1 MKKLLIATV
10 LSSAISLCKAQDI
23 KLLPPDTKG
32 EKTLTEALWQRRSDR
47 EYSEKQLTEKDLSN
61 LVWAAV
67 GINRKDSGKR
77 TNPTAMNL
85 QEIMLYVFNNNGVYL
100 YDAAKHCLVQKAKG
114 DHRKLIADRQ
124 EFAAKAPVS
133 LLMVVDMSKYKED
146 NEHARL
152 MGAVDA
158 GIVSQNINLYC
169 AANNLCTVP
178 RGTMNQNGIR
188 TLLGLTEQQIPII
201 NNPVGYP
208 K

>member
-1 MKKLLIATV
+1 MKKTLIATV
-10 LSSAISLCKAQDI
+10 FLSAFSFCKAQDI

-32 EKTLTEALWQRRSDR
+32 GKTLTEALWQRKSDR
-47 EYSEKQLTEKDLSN
+47 EYSEKPLTEKDLSN
-61 LVWAAV
+61 LVWAAA
-67 GINRKDSGKR
+67 GINRKTSGKR

-85 QEIMLYVFNNNGVYL
+85 QEIILYVFNEKGVYI
-100 YDAAKHCLVQKAKG
+100 YDAHNHALVKKAEG
-114 DHRKLIADRQ
+114 DHRDLIAGRQ
-124 EFAAKAPVS
+124 EFAAKAPTS

-169 AANNLCTVP
+169 AANNLYTVP
-178 RGTMNQNGIR
+178 RGTMNQEGIR
-188 TLLGLTEQQIPII
+188 KLLGLTEQQIPII